1 MIYKERK
8 IFMFF
13 EIFNHIVFDNEM
25 DVISCLDDEYI
36 RAEMTAEEILEIV
49 PEIKKIM
56 ESKDFFEIQAMT
68 NDFIYELPISQETVE
83 EWEKNGL
90 SDLEKFFITNMY
102 SSLRLEEM
110 RYHVCQIC
118 NKEYFSK
125 DMLSD
130 ICDSC
135 AQRYYHI

>member
-1 MIYKERK
+1 
-8 IFMFF
+8 
-13 EIFNHIVFDNEM
+13 
-25 DVISCLDDEYI
+25 
-36 RAEMTAEEILEIV
+36 
-49 PEIKKIM
+49 M

-102 SSLRLEEM
+102 SALRLEEM